1 MAIDRLPFWCF
12 APFSRP
18 GAELL
23 GRARARILQ
32 ACRPR
37 RHPGAFGPAAA
48 LEDSA
53 GIPILQLEFVMQPS
67 LPLWLQ
73 PLPPELRRR
82 LELAEATAR
91 EARLDTHAQQALHL
105 VAVLATRM
113 PFDEA
118 VERYIDIMG
127 LMGEEAETVHTRT
140 LVALGDT
147 ALGTDLSKE
156 RHRTGWGLD
165 WRYAT
170 PLGAVRFVRRKM
182 RRGAEEDLWM
192 ELSAA
197 RAEEALIRSHMK
209 HAMAFVKILQDF
221 APPTRAVSLY
231 LDQLEI
237 PAARARTVYQRV
249 LARVADSELP
259 RIVQD
264 ASPGPAPTPPRRQ
277 GSSRRP

>member
-1 MAIDRLPFWCF
+1 
-12 APFSRP
+12 
-18 GAELL
+18 
-23 GRARARILQ
+23 
-32 ACRPR
+32 
-37 RHPGAFGPAAA
+37 
-48 LEDSA
+48 
-53 GIPILQLEFVMQPS
+53 MQPS

-105 VAVLATRM
+105 VAVLAPRM

-127 LMGEEAETVHTRT
+127 LMGEEAEMVHTRT
-140 LVALGDT
+140 LVALGEN
-147 ALGTDLSKE
+147 AVGTDLARE

-209 HAMAFVKILQDF
+209 HAMGFVRILQDF

-237 PAARARTVYQRV
+237 PAARARAVYQRV
-249 LARVADSELP
+249 LARVAETELP
-259 RIVQD
+259 HLSED
-264 ASPGPAPTPPRRQ
+264 GSAGPVPNPSRRQ
-277 GSSRRP
+277 GRSRRQTPERAD

>member
-1 MAIDRLPFWCF
+1 
-12 APFSRP
+12 
-18 GAELL
+18 
-23 GRARARILQ
+23 
-32 ACRPR
+32 
-37 RHPGAFGPAAA
+37 
-48 LEDSA
+48 
-53 GIPILQLEFVMQPS
+53 MQPT

-91 EARLDTHAQQALHL
+91 EARLETHAQQALHL

-147 ALGTDLSKE
+147 VVGTDLARE
-156 RHRTGWGLD
+156 RHRPGWGLS

-170 PLGAVRFVRRKM
+170 PLGAVRFVRRQM
-182 RRGAEEDLWM
+182 RRTAEEDLWM

-197 RAEEALIRSHMK
+197 RAEEALIRTHIK
-209 HAMAFVKILQDF
+209 HATSFVRILSDF

-237 PAARARTVYQRV
+237 PAARARAVYQRV
-249 LARVADSELP
+249 LARVAETELP
-259 RIVQD
+259 KLMQGEQPPSV
-264 ASPGPAPTPPRRQ
+264 PGVSAPRRR
-277 GSSRRP
+277 SRRE